1 MRCLQCSPPE
11 SGHRL
16 GRQAYDGS
24 VGLSCDLPQTRAPH
38 HSVLKA
44 GGAAVTPAMCSCR
57 KYSQE
62 RLWTAGELREL
73 GSAVARYV
81 AGGGVTPYQ
90 PTEVF
95 ETSLIEYL
103 KGL

>member
-1 MRCLQCSPPE
+1 
-11 SGHRL
+11 
-16 GRQAYDGS
+16 
-24 VGLSCDLPQTRAPH
+24 
-38 HSVLKA
+38 
-44 GGAAVTPAMCSCR
+44 MCSCR